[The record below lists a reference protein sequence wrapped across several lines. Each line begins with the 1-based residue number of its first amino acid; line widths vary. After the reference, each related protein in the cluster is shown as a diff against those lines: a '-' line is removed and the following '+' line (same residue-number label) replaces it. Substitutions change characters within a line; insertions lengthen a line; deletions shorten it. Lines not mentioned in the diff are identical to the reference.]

1 MAKKYKVATEFSI
14 VDRATAALN
23 KMGAAGGVVGGAW
36 AKSMASAQAR
46 VDAFGKSVAGAA
58 KLAVG
63 LGVGAVSAG
72 IVAAT
77 KQYADFDQ
85 AVRAAGAAYG
95 PAFSQAAD
103 FEEKITG
110 MGKAVR
116 AVAAATEF
124 DATQSANALKTL
136 ALAGVQSEQ
145 AVALLPGV
153 ADLATAAMTSME
165 DAVALAV
172 GSLNTMGMMSDVPEV
187 LAGNMTRLSDVMA
200 HTANSA
206 YMSLQDVSAAI
217 SQGGSF
223 FRTANNDLN
232 VLSGSLTA
240 LAANSIRGAEAGVAL
255 RNIMTNLSA
264 PTSSAEK
271 ALKKM
276 QIQTKDAAGNMLP
289 LPKII
294 GQFSKAM
301 AGMGDAER
309 NANLYAIFGKQNIAA
324 VTALLNTGQSALEN
338 YASAAANSAGTT
350 AANAE
355 ALRGSLVNKFKVLG
369 SALTELG
376 FKFVEAFA
384 VKGGN
389 AIEML
394 TKAISEFD
402 PTPFVN
408 ALVGLVDVVSVV
420 VQAAWAMRNVIM
432 FAAGAVL
439 FYRTAM
445 NVTVVAMKLWKIAT
459 TILTGAQL
467 AYGIVI
473 KGSAAATSA
482 YTFASKGAKIATLA
496 FSGVLK
502 IATAAQA
509 LFNAV
514 MSMNP
519 IALVVTAIIALI
531 GIILVLTN
539 KWKTVT
545 DAVDGFFKK
554 IHDMKGIGG
563 VILTFLVT
571 PFEMVWKVVRS
582 VFDIFAAFKAGGFI
596 NGLKM
601 IGLSVLQLLTS
612 PFLIAFKTIRSIFGA
627 FKAGNFLKE
636 IKAIGSAIQN
646 IFSGLKESWFLSEIR
661 EMGIKIVQ
669 FLISPFVR
677 IKEAIQ
683 NVFSAFKNGGFLEGI
698 KTLGATILD
707 FLVSPFKHIWE
718 IFQTIFSMFKSGSIL
733 SGLKKIGLAILEF
746 LVSPLKGILDILSF
760 LPMIGNILDRVSNWF
775 ETTRAS
781 LLAGGT
787 TESEEEEDSAKSEA
801 ATAVPTRTAAAAT
814 SYSREENLTTNRVE
828 IGLDEG
834 LSVKSGAVEAPAFTL
849 YTGRR

>member
-165 DAVALAV
+165 DAVSLAV

-187 LAGNMTRLSDVMA
+187 LAGNMIRLSDVMA

-324 VTALLNTGQSALEN
+324 VTALLNTGQDALEN
-338 YASAAANSAGTT
+338 YAVAAANSAGTT

-376 FKFVEAFA
+376 FKFVDAFA

-402 PTPFVN
+402 PTPLVN

-445 NVTVVAMKLWKIAT
+445 NVTVIAMKTFSVVSGFVKGVL
-459 TILTGAQL
+459 LAQ
-467 AYGIVI
+467 
-473 KGSAAATSA
+473 KAAAVGTAVAIKATGTASLAAAAGIKA
-482 YTFASKGAKIATLA
+482 YAIGAKIAA
-496 FSGVLK
+496 V
-502 IATAAQA
+502 AQA

-514 MSMNP
+514 MNANP
-519 IALVVTAIIALI
+519 VVLIITAIIALI
-531 GIILVLTN
+531 GIILVLIN
-539 KWKTVT
+539 KWKSIT
-545 DAVDGFFKK
+545 DVVDGFFKK
-554 IHDMKGIGG
+554 IHNIKGVGG
-563 VILTFLVT
+563 AILNFLVA
-571 PFEMVWKVVRS
+571 PFEMVWKIVRS

-601 IGLSVLQLLTS
+601 IGL
-612 PFLIAFKTIRSIFGA
+612 
-627 FKAGNFLKE
+627 
-636 IKAIGSAIQN
+636 AI
-646 IFSGLKESWFLSEIR
+646 L
-661 EMGIKIVQ
+661 Q
-669 FLISPFVR
+669 FLVAPM
-677 IKEAIQ
+677 Q
-683 NVFSAFKNGGFLEGI
+683 GL
-698 KTLGATILD
+698 L
-707 FLVSPFKHIWE
+707 
-718 IFQTIFSMFKSGSIL
+718 QT
-733 SGLKKIGLAILEF
+733 
-746 LVSPLKGILDILSF
+746 LSF
-760 LPMIGNILDRVSNWF
+760 LPFIGELNDKMNNWF
-775 ETTRAS
+775 ETTRAN

-787 TESEEEEDSAKSEA
+787 TEDEEEDSATSEA
-801 ATAVPTRTAAAAT
+801 AMAAPTRTAAIAN
-814 SYSREENLTTNRVE
+814 SYSREESFTTNRVE

-834 LSVKSGAVEAPAFTL
+834 LSVKNGAMEAPAFTL
-849 YTGRR
+849 TTGRR